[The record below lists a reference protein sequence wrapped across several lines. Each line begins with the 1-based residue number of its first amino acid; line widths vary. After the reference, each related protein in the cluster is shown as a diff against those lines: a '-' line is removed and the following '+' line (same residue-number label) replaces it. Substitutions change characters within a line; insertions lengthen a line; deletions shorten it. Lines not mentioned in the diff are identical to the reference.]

1 MEWCLRGFVNKQF
14 QATFWRAAWVSQRT
28 FTAVTVSLI
37 TDNMSLTKVML
48 RLDPLIAEAAVTVVL
63 ILLFVIYLIDCNIHW
78 GYVCVERVNCFLSR
92 QEDLNILWFYFF

>member
-1 MEWCLRGFVNKQF
+1 M
-14 QATFWRAAWVSQRT
+14 SQRT

-63 ILLFVIYLIDCNIHW
+63 ILLFVIYLIDCNIH
-78 GYVCVERVNCFLSR
+78 
-92 QEDLNILWFYFF
+92 